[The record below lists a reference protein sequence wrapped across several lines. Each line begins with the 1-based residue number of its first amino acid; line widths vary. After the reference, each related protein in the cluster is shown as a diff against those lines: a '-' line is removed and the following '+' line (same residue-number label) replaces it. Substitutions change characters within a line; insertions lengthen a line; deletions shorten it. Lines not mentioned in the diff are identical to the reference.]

1 MFEIIINSLS
11 VSGLS
16 KVILTVIA
24 IVVIVLIAIGNISS
38 DCKAE
43 NVTIA
48 MPSICIIALFVF
60 RKFVELCIA
69 CVRLDNIGWEICL
82 GIVALIMLL
91 WFMLKHLSI
100 FGALLWGAITT
111 AVVLNYGRV
120 SSFLPPII
128 LAFII
133 IAIKDELELGLIRTM
148 LYIVIAGA
156 IVMTTGNITL
166 AFELTMLIDLGYRS
180 IVNVRIGYGIVTL
193 IGTTCCMFLG
203 YEYLHSWVF
212 FIPAYA
218 LYKFYTG

>member
-1 MFEIIINSLS
+1 MFEIIFNSLS

-24 IVVIVLIAIGNISS
+24 IVVIVLIVIGNISS
-38 DCKAE
+38 DCKGE

-69 CVRLDNIGWEICL
+69 CIRLDKIGWEICL

-100 FGALLWGAITT
+100 LGALLWGAITT

-133 IAIKDELELGLIRTM
+133 IAIKDELELGIIRTM